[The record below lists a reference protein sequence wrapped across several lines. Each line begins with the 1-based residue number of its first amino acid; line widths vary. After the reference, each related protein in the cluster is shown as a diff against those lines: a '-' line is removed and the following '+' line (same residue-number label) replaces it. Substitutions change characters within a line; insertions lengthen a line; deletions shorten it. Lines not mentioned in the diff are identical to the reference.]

1 MDTSILHGVN
11 MDAKLLIELV
21 QQAEAE
27 QSDYYRLAS
36 LIAEAQKEVDAKLAE
51 AMGATSVANAIRV
64 AA

>member
-1 MDTSILHGVN
+1 LHGVN

>member
-1 MDTSILHGVN
+1 MATLILHGVN
-11 MDAKLLIELV
+11 MDAKMLIELV
-21 QQAEAE
+21 QQAQAE